1 MIGETRVR
9 FPLALPIPHRL
20 TGSRAARGSTRRAPE
35 ERHALARAIL
45 GSVDSQILPKFP
57 GTVTT
62 ESLEHD
68 LTRENL
74 RIGDTS
80 KRNTVN
86 GGKRDRHGGAQPSIS
101 DANG

>member
-1 MIGETRVR
+1 V
-9 FPLALPIPHRL
+9 
-20 TGSRAARGSTRRAPE
+20 PE

-45 GSVDSQILPKFP
+45 GSVDSQILPKFQ

-62 ESLEHD
+62 ESLEHN

-101 DANG
+101 DANGRGLRMPLLTKDALTSVPSPSLN